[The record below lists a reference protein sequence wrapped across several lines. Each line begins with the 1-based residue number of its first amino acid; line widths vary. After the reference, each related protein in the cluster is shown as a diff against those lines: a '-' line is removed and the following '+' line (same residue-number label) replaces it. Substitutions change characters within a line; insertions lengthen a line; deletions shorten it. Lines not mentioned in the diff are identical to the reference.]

1 MKRRRYHSLDD
12 FLPPRMRERILL
24 WVRTPF
30 PTFVALLFVYDL
42 LDGRTRLAS
51 DGAVT
56 FWENPGAFAMATGVC
71 LLFCIVA
78 VMFWLALI
86 NNWNEEWLPLKLRN
100 RPHLA
105 IVALIFA
112 TFGAVFL
119 GRELMTGEIALGG
132 RGARLMGRHLSIGD
146 TPIRYAFA
154 CVIYLGLCT
163 GIGLGWFLTVKGW
176 VSGPK
181 HRWRPTFDDPS
192 KRSRLG

>member
-1 MKRRRYHSLDD
+1 MKRRRYHSLYD

-24 WVRTPF
+24 WVLTPF

-105 IVALIFA
+105 IVALIVV
-112 TFGAVFL
+112 TGGAVLL
-119 GRELMTGEIALGG
+119 GHELMTGEITLSG
-132 RGARLMGRHLSIGD
+132 RARVIGRHLSVGE
-146 TPIRYAFA
+146 TPIRFA
-154 CVIYLGLCT
+154 LACLVYLGFCA
-163 GIGLGWFLTVKGW
+163 GIALGWFLALKRW
-176 VSGPK
+176 AQGPQ
-181 HRWRPTFDDPS
+181 HRWRPALYDPS
-192 KRSRLG
+192 KRGRMI